1 MYLIC
6 MTSINHFDKIK
17 KILLTPP
24 TFVTK
29 LPFKVNDYTEAI
41 KLWSNYKKYKT
52 LLINDV
58 RVKGVFDF
66 HLSKCDHVIMYYSN
80 KMDNC
85 LLLCKINNLYYNIIT
100 PFERNDIIK
109 HCDNSVL
116 ATYINAY

>member
-1 MYLIC
+1 
-6 MTSINHFDKIK
+6 MTSLNHFDKIK

-29 LPFKVNDYTEAI
+29 IPFEVKNYRKVLE
-41 KLWSNYKKYKT
+41 LWSNYKKYKI
-52 LLINDV
+52 LSLNDV

-66 HLSKCDHVIMYYSN
+66 HLSQCDHVIMYYSN
-80 KMDNC
+80 KMENC

-109 HCDNSVL
+109 HCENSVL